1 MPRDASALEK
11 VLLQGDLSSLKTDE
25 RIQYYRELCASLDLN
40 PLTKPFE
47 YLEMKGQGGKN
58 ILTLY
63 VRKDCADQL
72 RNKRNASTAVVSR
85 ETLDGVYIVTVR
97 VTTPEGRS
105 QESIGAVPIM
115 KEGGRWRTN
124 EDGRKEFQ
132 SDGTFI
138 PLRPEERANAYM
150 RAQTKA
156 ERRATLALFGLGFAM
171 DESELDTVRGK
182 TVTVED
188 AHSGKLLNAAPEPAP
203 QAKLDPRP
211 IPDEL
216 FDAVTKL
223 RAGDASVIKTATA
236 FLKGEIE
243 QACGTDGPFLKETEG
258 IRKRYPKT
266 NGKET
271 IPPEEMV
278 GMWLDLWAII
288 ESGKFANEVNP
299 A

>member
-1 MPRDASALEK
+1 MATNTALTTQQIEAGAIER
-11 VLLQGDLSSLKTDE
+11 VLIGGDLAALKTDE
-25 RIQYYRELCASLDLN
+25 RVSYYSRVCESLGLN
-40 PLTKPFE
+40 PLTQPFA
-47 YLEMKGQGGKN
+47 YLNLSGKL
-58 ILTLY
+58 ILY
-63 VRKDCADQL
+63 ARKDAAEQL
-72 RNKRNASTAVVSR
+72 RQLRAVSLRIVSR
-85 ETLDGVYIVTVR
+85 ELIDGMYIVTCHAEVRGRTDEATGVVDLSRVSGEAKANAMMKAETKAKRR
-97 VTTPEGRS
+97 VTL
-105 QESIGAVPIM
+105 SIC
-115 KEGGRWRTN
+115 
-124 EDGRKEFQ
+124 
-132 SDGTFI
+132 
-138 PLRPEERANAYM
+138 
-150 RAQTKA
+150 
-156 ERRATLALFGLGFAM
+156 GLGLM
-171 DESELDTVRGK
+171 DETEVDSVPGARK
-182 TVTVED
+182 VSVED

-243 QACGTDGPFLKETEG
+243 QACGTDGPFLKETEA

-288 ESGKFANEVNP
+288 ESVKFANEVNP